1 MIRVAITEP
10 AFEAIPATLP
20 LGSVGVE
27 PQADAKG
34 DRWVWLE
41 GPAINSFRAMR
52 GHGEGYCDF
61 ILWLIETA
69 GHDA

>member
-27 PQADAKG
+27 PQVDAKG
-34 DRWVWLE
+34 DR
-41 GPAINSFRAMR
+41 
-52 GHGEGYCDF
+52 YCDV
-61 ILWLIETA
+61 ILRLIETA